1 MSEPDTE
8 AIINAVAKD
17 ILDCQFHKWFPLF
30 KISTMKSF
38 IIELPERFVD
48 YLLEDSVILPSS
60 ESDAFGRDELSDDE
74 DLTELSETRPIH
86 REDFSVLTSQIKSAI
101 QTLKGEVFVKFN
113 WSAPTDAAWLRGGSL
128 KCTDSADIYLL
139 LKSSDRIVYDIENMF
154 NLCPDCELKRPEK
167 FTLIL
172 RSWANLDPAMEFRVF
187 VASNQILGEHHYLH
201 HSTESTLIKMFR

>member
-1 MSEPDTE
+1 MISEPGTQV
-8 AIINAVAKD
+8 IMNALAKD
-17 ILDCQFHKWFPLF
+17 IFDSQFHIWFPLF
-30 KISTMKSF
+30 RIHTMKSS
-38 IIELPERFVD
+38 IIELPERFVN

-74 DLTELSETRPIH
+74 DLTELREVRPLH
-86 REDFSVLTSQIKSAI
+86 REDFSALTSQIESAI

-128 KCTDSADIYLL
+128 KCLDSADIYLL

-154 NLCPDCELKRPEK
+154 NLCPDCEVKKPEK

-187 VASNQILGEHHYLH
+187 VASNQILGELH
-201 HSTESTLIKMFR
+201 SFSTTHKTSWI